1 MAETTAV
8 PPQPQP
14 QEPPPPRL
22 RPLRRDDWAELV
34 EVYRDAVRSQAS
46 GLYSRQQIEAW
57 AEHAGRSGD
66 LAAALA
72 RGQGLASLGA
82 PPAEPIEAFALLD
95 PADRLS
101 LLYCRGRSCRQGRA
115 RALLQALELTARRG
129 GIRRLR
135 TEASQL
141 SRPLLERCGWQ
152 LEAEEEVLF
161 AGVRFRRWRMIK
173 PLDGPEP
180 WSEDGRS
187 PAAAVP

>member
-1 MAETTAV
+1 MADTTAL

-14 QEPPPPRL
+14 PQPRL
-22 RPLRRDDWAELV
+22 RSLRRDDGVELV

-46 GLYSRQQIEAW
+46 GLYSREQIEAW
-57 AEHAGRSGD
+57 AEHAARSDD
-66 LAAALA
+66 LAAALV
-72 RGQGLASLGA
+72 RGQGLASLGD
-82 PPAEPIEAFALLD
+82 PPGEPIEAFALLD

-115 RALLQALELTARRG
+115 RALLQALEQTARSC

-161 AGVRFRRWRMIK
+161 AGVLFRRWRMIK
-173 PLDGPEP
+173 PLEGPEP

>member
-1 MAETTAV
+1 MADTTAL
-8 PPQPQP
+8 PPQPQQP
-14 QEPPPPRL
+14 QPRL
-22 RPLRRDDWAELV
+22 RSLRRDDGAELV
-34 EVYRDAVRSQAS
+34 EVYRDAVRSQAP
-46 GLYSRQQIEAW
+46 GLYSRAQIEAW
-57 AEHAGRSGD
+57 EEHAGRSGD

-72 RGQGLASLGA
+72 RGQGLASLGD
-82 PPAEPIEAFALLD
+82 PPGEPIEAFALLD

-115 RALLQALELTARRG
+115 SALLQALEQTARSR

-141 SRPLLERCGWQ
+141 SRPLLERRGWQ

-161 AGVRFRRWRMIK
+161 AGVLFRRWRMIK
-173 PLDGPEP
+173 PLEGPES

-187 PAAAVP
+187 SAAAVP